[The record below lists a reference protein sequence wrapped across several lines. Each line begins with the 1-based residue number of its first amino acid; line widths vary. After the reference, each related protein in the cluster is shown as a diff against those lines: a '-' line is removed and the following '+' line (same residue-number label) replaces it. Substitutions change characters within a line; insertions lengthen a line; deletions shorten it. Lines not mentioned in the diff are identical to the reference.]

1 MEKKKRKVDEI
12 NASSMADIA
21 FLLLIFFLVA
31 TTMDVDTGMTRV
43 LPPWVDAE
51 KQKDNTD
58 VNERNVLKVSISKGG
73 RILVDEAEYT
83 AADLIRNR
91 MTNESKLSQETKTF
105 LQSPDRS
112 DKKDTLI
119 NGQTYPMSEGV
130 VSLKADKE
138 TQYKVYIDVQNE
150 LTHAFNDIRE
160 DYSQKMFKRPFD
172 ELDSDERT
180 VISKLVPMRISEA
193 EPNDQTKKKYVMAV
207 MAKKGKKEVPKL
219 STSSLP
225 DVIFMILF
233 FFMVSTSMREKDVIV
248 TNVLPQA
255 TEITKLDKKNL
266 ISIYVGVP
274 LDQQNVAG
282 SAPRIQLNDSFQSTA
297 AIRDFIASEVERRDE
312 AERSKLTVNLRVDE
326 NSTMGIV
333 TDVKQELRKAQANK
347 ISYAARQK

>member
-1 MEKKKRKVDEI
+1 
-12 NASSMADIA
+12 
-21 FLLLIFFLVA
+21 
-31 TTMDVDTGMTRV
+31 
-43 LPPWVDAE
+43 
-51 KQKDNTD
+51 
-58 VNERNVLKVSISKGG
+58 
-73 RILVDEAEYT
+73 
-83 AADLIRNR
+83 
-91 MTNESKLSQETKTF
+91 
-105 LQSPDRS
+105 
-112 DKKDTLI
+112 
-119 NGQTYPMSEGV
+119 
-130 VSLKADKE
+130 
-138 TQYKVYIDVQNE
+138 
-150 LTHAFNDIRE
+150 
-160 DYSQKMFKRPFD
+160 
-172 ELDSDERT
+172 
-180 VISKLVPMRISEA
+180 
-193 EPNDQTKKKYVMAV
+193 MAV

-282 SAPRIQLNDSFQSTA
+282 SAPRIQLNDSFQSA

>member
-1 MEKKKRKVDEI
+1 
-12 NASSMADIA
+12 
-21 FLLLIFFLVA
+21 
-31 TTMDVDTGMTRV
+31 
-43 LPPWVDAE
+43 
-51 KQKDNTD
+51 
-58 VNERNVLKVSISKGG
+58 
-73 RILVDEAEYT
+73 
-83 AADLIRNR
+83 
-91 MTNESKLSQETKTF
+91 
-105 LQSPDRS
+105 
-112 DKKDTLI
+112 
-119 NGQTYPMSEGV
+119 
-130 VSLKADKE
+130 
-138 TQYKVYIDVQNE
+138 
-150 LTHAFNDIRE
+150 
-160 DYSQKMFKRPFD
+160 
-172 ELDSDERT
+172 
-180 VISKLVPMRISEA
+180 
-193 EPNDQTKKKYVMAV
+193 

-255 TEITKLDKKNL
+255 TESTRLDKKNL